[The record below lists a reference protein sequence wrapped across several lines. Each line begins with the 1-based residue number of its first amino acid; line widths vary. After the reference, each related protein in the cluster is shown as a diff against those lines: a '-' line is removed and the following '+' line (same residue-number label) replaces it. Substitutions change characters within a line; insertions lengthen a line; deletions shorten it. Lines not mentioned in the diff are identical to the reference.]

1 MSGEMIDDTKSTA
14 QNRLAGL
21 VLGFY
26 KKFSTKVQMV
36 SKQVNTAIQ
45 EVG

>member
-1 MSGEMIDDTKSTA
+1 MIDNTKSTA

-26 KKFSTKVQMV
+26 KKLTIKVQMV
-36 SKQVNTAIQ
+36 SKQVNTAVQ
-45 EVG
+45 GVG